1 MKYLFCLIATLLVV
15 LFPFCVKAE
24 EIKIPGDARTRSILV
39 SLSPH
44 KQFIKKISGDFL
56 KIYSIVPDGA
66 DPHTFEP
73 TPKQM
78 VAASECDIWFYV
90 GEGFETKALPALESY
105 SNRLELVD
113 LRKNIDLI
121 LGDGHNDCPSC
132 SHDGDLHFWL
142 SAKEAQ
148 IQAKTIYEALLQKYP
163 EHAAVFSKNFQL
175 FIEELKELDTRLAQ
189 ILAPVKNRIFM
200 VSHPAFAYFCRDYNL
215 DEISIEF
222 EGRSPTPQQLTTV
235 LESAKKEHIQVIVG
249 LKHLSNKGV
258 LLIGNELKVK
268 VLILDPHHDSL
279 SETLFKLSNAIAHP
293 PQKSNIRGQ

>member
-1 MKYLFCLIATLLVV
+1 MKYLFCLIATLLAIV
-15 LFPFCVKAE
+15 FPLSLKAE
-24 EIKIPGDARTRSILV
+24 ESKIPGDARTHSILV

-44 KQFIKKISGDFL
+44 KQFVKKISDDLL

-105 SNRLELVD
+105 SNRLKLVD

-132 SHDGDLHFWL
+132 AHGADLHFWL
-142 SAKEAQ
+142 SAKEGQ
-148 IQAKTIYEALLQKYP
+148 IQAKTIYEALVQKYP
-163 EHAAVFSKNFQL
+163 EHAAVFSKNYQL
-175 FIEELKELDTRLAQ
+175 FIEELQKLDAQ
-189 ILAPVKNRIFM
+189 LTKLLAPVKNRIFM

-258 LLIGNELKVK
+258 LLIGKELKVQ

-279 SETLFKLSNAIAHP
+279 FDTLLQLSNAIA
-293 PQKSNIRGQ
+293 QESNR